1 MSFVFD
7 ASAIFEAIVKR
18 NVGILSDQF
27 TIELAKYELGN
38 VLWKRRVL
46 VGDISDKEYLRLG
59 KVIKR
64 VLKLMN
70 IISIDCHEDE
80 VLRIAKELRI
90 TFYDASYVYA
100 AKSKNLP
107 LITQDKE
114 LIRKANKTITVMR
127 LEDIGKHYNKI

>member
-18 NVGILSDQF
+18 DVEILSDQF
-27 TIELAKYELGN
+27 TVGLAKYELGN

-59 KVIKR
+59 RVIKR
-64 VLKLMN
+64 ILELMN
-70 IISIDCHEDE
+70 IISIDCREDE

-100 AKSKNLP
+100 AKSKKLP

-114 LIRKANKTITVMR
+114 LIRKASKAITVMR
-127 LEDIGKHYNKI
+127 LEDLKKTQ